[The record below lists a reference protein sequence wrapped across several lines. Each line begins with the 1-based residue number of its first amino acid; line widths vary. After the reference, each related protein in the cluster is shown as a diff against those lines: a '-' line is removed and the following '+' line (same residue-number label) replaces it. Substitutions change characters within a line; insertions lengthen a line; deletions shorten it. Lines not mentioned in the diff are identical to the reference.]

1 MERIVAPTV
10 VIILS
15 QPATHLESVIWRDRE
30 IPLVEKTVKI
40 GTQKQTVSDLMRSL
54 LRK

>member
-1 MERIVAPTV
+1 MERIVAPAV

-15 QPATHLESVIWRDRE
+15 QPSTHLKSVIQRDRE
-30 IPLVEKTVKI
+30 IPLVEQTVKI
-40 GTQKQTVSDLMRSL
+40 GTQKQTVLGLMWPL